1 MSPLLDFLIATMLI
15 TVLVLLRLFADRHA
29 LQRRISGDDT
39 KFCYQKERIE
49 EECKSC
55 VSKTTR

>member
-1 MSPLLDFLIATMLI
+1 MSPFVDFLIATMLI

-29 LQRRISGDDT
+29 LQRRIRGDHNQ
-39 KFCYQKERIE
+39 FCHQQERIE